1 MESGKG
7 NGTLG
12 PIQLRVEF
20 VLRVSERQNSG
31 KGLRQHFSIPSPP
44 PAPIIARSP
53 VLPMDMI
60 DPKGNSR
67 PLATCG
73 LGALSGC

>member
-20 VLRVSERQNSG
+20 VLRVSERRNSG
-31 KGLRQHFSIPSPP
+31 KGLRQHFSLPSPP

-60 DPKGNSR
+60 CLWSLWEVGS
-67 PLATCG
+67 
-73 LGALSGC
+73 SGGGDVGC